1 MNRLISKIAGL
12 VLAFSGLAYSSALTL
27 VPHVKAQGVGALG
40 TEQIKPREKRRIAVL
55 DFDFASISDMSVLSG
70 VGGGGASKGISDLLT
85 NQLFKD
91 GSYILVERSRVA
103 TVLNEQ
109 NLGASGRIEPTTAAQ
124 IGRVLGVD
132 AVLIGSVTKFS
143 YGAKKDVSF
152 GDLFTGSR
160 KQIATVQIS
169 ARLIS
174 TATGE
179 ILSVAEGI
187 GQSEDRVSA
196 GGGFGS
202 GLFGLSRVGA
212 SFGSGNG
219 SGALE
224 DAAEKAVTAL
234 STQIVAAAPQ
244 VAAIPAVAPRVNA
257 VIADIT
263 GNQVVLNKGG
273 NDGFRPGMIL
283 SVERVIKT
291 VRDPSTGKVLR
302 VVSQSIGR
310 VQLVDVDSG
319 SSIGKVITGRVSS
332 MRVGDRAKSAE

>member
-1 MNRLISKIAGL
+1 MNRLISKTAGL
-12 VLAFSGLAYSSALTL
+12 VMAFSGLAFVPTLTFYQP
-27 VPHVKAQGVGALG
+27 VAAQGVGGLG

-109 NLGASGRIEPTTAAQ
+109 NLGASGRIEATTAAQ

-143 YGAKKDVSF
+143 YGSKKDVSF
-152 GDLFTGSR
+152 GDLFMGSR

-179 ILSVAEGI
+179 ILSVAEGT
-187 GQSEDRVSA
+187 GQSEQRVSA
-196 GGGFGS
+196 GGGFGG
-202 GLFGLSRVGA
+202 GLFGLASVGSSGA
-212 SFGSGNG
+212 GNG

-234 STQIVAAAPQ
+234 SAQIVAAAPQ
-244 VAAIPAVAPRVNA
+244 VAAIPTVAPRVNA

-263 GNQVVLNKGG
+263 GNQIVLNKGG

-283 SVERVIKT
+283 SIERVTKT
-291 VRDPSTGKVLR
+291 VKDPSTGKVLR

-310 VQLVDVDSG
+310 IQLVDVDAG
-319 SSIGKVITGRVSS
+319 SAVGKVVAGRVSS

>member
-1 MNRLISKIAGL
+1 M
-12 VLAFSGLAYSSALTL
+12 AFSGLVFVPTLTFSQL
-27 VPHVKAQGVGALG
+27 VTAQGVGGLG

-109 NLGASGRIEPTTAAQ
+109 NLGASGRIEATTAAQ

-152 GDLFTGSR
+152 GDLFMGAR

-179 ILSVAEGI
+179 ILSVAEGT
-187 GQSEDRVSA
+187 GQSEQRVNS
-196 GGGFGS
+196 GGGFGG
-202 GLFGLSRVGA
+202 GLFGLARGDA
-212 SFGSGNG
+212 SSGNG

-224 DAAEKAVTAL
+224 EAAEKAVTAL
-234 STQIVAAAPQ
+234 SAQIVAAAPQ
-244 VAAIPAVAPRVNA
+244 VAAIPTVAPRVNA

-263 GNQVVLNKGG
+263 GNQIVLNKGG

-283 SVERVIKT
+283 SIERVTKT
-291 VRDPSTGKVLR
+291 VKDPSTGKVLR

-310 VQLVDVDSG
+310 IQLVDVDAG
-319 SSIGKVITGRVSS
+319 SSVGKVVAGRVSS